1 MNGVEKVAILFRVL
15 GTDFARPMCAKMR
28 PEEISRVGEA
38 MVRFEQH
45 PPAEEDVKKL
55 LKEFRNMM
63 TQGGIFA
70 NVNETLHDIFVSK
83 FGDDQGPRILE
94 EVRVN
99 AQVESP
105 FKGLI
110 GVPFGDLERIL
121 SEEHPQVQAAV
132 LANIGPDLAAGVLG
146 VMEEERRA
154 GMVKRIAT
162 MKPPPPR
169 VLRDIADMFI
179 EKTSKL
185 PRFEDISQDGPDPSV
200 KTAADILNAATGNTN
215 EGLLERIEED
225 KPDLAEI
232 IRETMFTF
240 NDLAEIDKLSM
251 QKILGGI
258 DTKLL
263 ALAIKACAPEVSE
276 AIFAAVSSRT
286 KDMLVEE
293 KELLG
298 AVPLTD
304 VRNAQRE
311 IMQTIRSLIDSGELK
326 VKIGGGGAQL
336 VE

>member
-15 GTDFARPMCAKMR
+15 GTDFAKPMCEKMR

-38 MVRFEQH
+38 MVRFEQS
-45 PPAEEDVKKL
+45 PPKEEEVKKL
-55 LKEFRNMM
+55 LHEFRSMM

-83 FGDDQGPRILE
+83 FGEDQGPRILE

-105 FKGLI
+105 FKGLQ
-110 GVPFGDLERIL
+110 GVPFADLERIL

-132 LANIGPDLAAGVLG
+132 LANIGPELAAGVLG
-146 VMEEERRA
+146 VMDEERRA
-154 GMVKRIAT
+154 IMVKRIAT

-185 PRFEDISQDGPDPSV
+185 PRFQEVAKDGPDPSI
-200 KTAADILNAATGNTN
+200 KTAADILNAASGSTN
-215 EGLLERIEED
+215 EGLLERIEEE
-225 KPDLAEI
+225 KPDLAET

-240 NDLAEIDKLSM
+240 GDLATVDKLSM

-263 ALAIKACAPEVSE
+263 ALALKACRSDVSD

-286 KDMLVEE
+286 KDMLIEE

-298 AVPLTD
+298 AVPLND

-311 IMQTIRSLIDSGELK
+311 IMQTIRGLIDSGELK
-326 VKIGGGGAQL
+326 IQIGGGSAQL